1 MPSAVVAVGICYDA
15 RFVGIS
21 GNRVNPNPCMTCGA
35 CCASFRV
42 SFYWGETDAA
52 PTGSVPA
59 HLTEVIA
66 PHHVAML
73 GTNQAKPHCIALE
86 GVVGECVSCTIYSLR
101 SSTCQ
106 EFTASWEH
114 GEHNPT
120 CDRARAKY
128 GLAPLLPFVG

>member
-1 MPSAVVAVGICYDA
+1 MK
-15 RFVGIS
+15 
-21 GNRVNPNPCMTCGA
+21 PNPCIECGA

-52 PTGSVPA
+52 PGGLVPA
-59 HLTEVIA
+59 RLTQPIA

-73 GTNQAKPHCIALE
+73 GTDQAQPHCIALQ
-86 GVVGECVSCTIYSLR
+86 GTVGQPVSCTIYALR
-101 SSTCQ
+101 SSTCR

-114 GEHNPT
+114 GEHNPV

-128 GLAPLLPFVG
+128 GLPPLPPSGV